1 MKNNSNNSCNILS
14 VVQIVLVIL
23 KLFNLIDWSW
33 WKVAIPTYIAIG
45 LAIIYIFIDLI
56 YENLKGK

>member
-1 MKNNSNNSCNILS
+1 MSKNSSNNCNGLYTI
-14 VVQIVLVIL
+14 QIVLVIL
-23 KLFNLIDWSW
+23 KSFDLIDWSW